1 MLKDLAG
8 SIDNLIHAAS
18 LDGGHEIKSANQ
30 NVSVSIEKIEE
41 SVEHILDQNESIES
55 ELEDLKSDMTSLKT
69 QISSLAVSFTSTF
82 STSPR
87 VFEICFFRCT
97 SFGII

>member
-1 MLKDLAG
+1 MIKDLAG

-18 LDGGHEIKSANQ
+18 LDGGHEIKNGNQ

-69 QISSLAVSFTSTF
+69 QISSLAVSNFF
-82 STSPR
+82 NLKNFENLFHQCIILR
-87 VFEICFFRCT
+87 VDNINT
-97 SFGII
+97 